1 MDSLISSSDAP
12 SRRRPPSDT
21 STSEK
26 RQGRILPLAVKR
38 IREHRSQNDSVS
50 DAIKP
55 TFPPVP
61 ESVNV
66 CAPCPLFGLS
76 AVISNS
82 RNTTFF
88 TSEICSTKSGSH
100 PSPQSGINSKNL
112 TSKNRKS

>member
-12 SRRRPPSDT
+12 SRKRFHSDT

-26 RQGRILPLAVKR
+26 RQGRILPLAVR
-38 IREHRSQNDSVS
+38 RMREHWSQNDSVS

-61 ESVNV
+61 GSENV
-66 CAPCPLFGLS
+66 CATCPLFGLS

-82 RNTTFF
+82 RNTTFLI
-88 TSEICSTKSGSH
+88 SAIGKTKCGSH

-112 TSKNRKS
+112 TSKG